1 MAYCIILTRCFLFAV
16 SSLPMQLPSFDDIR
30 WVSLLGSLMSMAYCI
45 IAFAM
50 SASVKPAANSVSYVP
65 AAVPRSTLDRV
76 MGIFN
81 ALTSILFA
89 YGKQQQQQQLL
100 LLCGGNG
107 PKVAE
112 RQGKCMWVQSPS
124 YIV

>member
-1 MAYCIILTRCFLFAV
+1 MAYCIIAFATHV
-16 SSLPMQLPSFDDIR
+16 PILPLLLLLLLLLLLCLVLQLPSFDDIR

-50 SASVKPAANSVSYVP
+50 SASVRPEPSVSYVP
-65 AAVPRSTLDRV
+65 AAVQRSTLDRV

-89 YGKQQQQQQLL
+89 YGEQQQQQQLSFVCV
-100 LLCGGNG
+100 CGLGL
-107 PKVAE
+107 
-112 RQGKCMWVQSPS
+112 MH
-124 YIV
+124 

>member
-1 MAYCIILTRCFLFAV
+1 VFWQLSQQRWTSPLAFHLLHCCC
-16 SSLPMQLPSFDDIR
+16 LPPPATCCCLLHQLPSFDDIR

-50 SASVKPAANSVSYVP
+50 SASVKPEPSVNYVP
-65 AAVPRSTLDRV
+65 AAVPRSTVDRV

-89 YGKQQQQQQLL
+89 YGE
-100 LLCGGNG
+100 C
-107 PKVAE
+107 
-112 RQGKCMWVQSPS
+112 CFW
-124 YIV
+124 

>member
-1 MAYCIILTRCFLFAV
+1 MFPAAPQP
-16 SSLPMQLPSFDDIR
+16 SQLPSFDDIR

-50 SASVKPAANSVSYVP
+50 SASVKPEPSVNYVP

-89 YGKQQQQQQLL
+89 YGEQ
-100 LLCGGNG
+100 
-107 PKVAE
+107 PSRA
-112 RQGKCMWVQSPS
+112 CMFSCL
-124 YIV
+124 